1 LINPDNTIPII
12 LAAGMGTRLG
22 SSYSNIPKSF
32 INIGEKK
39 IIEIQFEIL
48 IKAGFKRIIIVNGF
62 LNELFV
68 KEIGNAYKNLSIEYV
83 TNEKFNSTGSAY
95 SLMLTFEIWTQNKN
109 NVLLLHAD
117 LLYDEKVLL
126 DFCKISNPKKN
137 YILLDSN
144 FSEETNDEQIVIGK
158 DKKVLELIKSMPLND
173 NQIGESLGINLWTK
187 GFMEQYYKFL
197 ENYLENNPRSNWEQ
211 TIKPFLCLNKNVE
224 LLYEDINNRFW
235 VNINYIEDLDKSKKL
250 Y

>member
-1 LINPDNTIPII
+1 
-12 LAAGMGTRLG
+12 MGTRLG

-126 DFCKISNPKKN
+126 DFCKMN
-137 YILLDSN
+137 
-144 FSEETNDEQIVIGK
+144 T
-158 DKKVLELIKSMPLND
+158 
-173 NQIGESLGINLWTK
+173 
-187 GFMEQYYKFL
+187 
-197 ENYLENNPRSNWEQ
+197 
-211 TIKPFLCLNKNVE
+211 E
-224 LLYEDINNRFW
+224 LLEFW
-235 VNINYIEDLDKSKKL
+235 V
-250 Y
+250 